1 MAALVVGLTG
11 GIGVGKTTVARLLES
26 HGAVVVDVDGLGRA
40 VVEPEG
46 LAYAGVVERFGT
58 GIVLPD
64 RTVDRAALA
73 RVVFA
78 DPAAL
83 ADLNAITH
91 PAIDVELARAI
102 AAAPAGSIVVLDM
115 AVLVGT
121 QLGRGQYDLVVVVE
135 APLDVRLARLA
146 TRGVERDEAL
156 RRIASQASDADRRA
170 VGDLFVPNGADE
182 RTLAAAV
189 DALWAELVR
198 RGSAA
203 PAT

>member
-11 GIGVGKTTVARLLES
+11 GIGVGKTTVARLLEG
-26 HGAVVVDVDGLGRA
+26 HGAIVVDVDSLGRV
-40 VVEPEG
+40 VVEPGG
-46 LAYAGVVERFGT
+46 LAHGGVVERFGA
-58 GIVLPD
+58 GIVSPD
-64 RTVDRAALA
+64 RTIDRAALA

-78 DPAAL
+78 DAAAL

-102 AAAPAGSIVVLDM
+102 AAAPTDSIVVLDM

-135 APLDVRLARLA
+135 APLEVRLERLA
-146 TRGVERDEAL
+146 TRGVARDEAL

-170 VGDLFVPNGADE
+170 VGDLFVANDDDE
-182 RTLAAAV
+182 RTLAVAV
-189 DALWAELVR
+189 DALWIELVR
-198 RGSAA
+198 RGSAT